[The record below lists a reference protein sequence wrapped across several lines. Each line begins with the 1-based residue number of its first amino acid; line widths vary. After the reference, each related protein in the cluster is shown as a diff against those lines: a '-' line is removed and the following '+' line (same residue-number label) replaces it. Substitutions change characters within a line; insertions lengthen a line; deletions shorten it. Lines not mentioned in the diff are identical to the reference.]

1 MRTPITTIAWILLV
15 LTTIVMIDC
24 SDEDSVLEST
34 PSKQVIMPLATG
46 NTWTYVDSVWWG
58 SNTPY
63 ELQSTLVVTGQTS
76 VTIDTT
82 VYDVYTMSLQDPI
95 FMLTTELYL
104 RNEADGLWQ
113 LGVKCPNSTELQRS
127 MYFMYPGTT
136 GDVWIKNWIVCSGG
150 DPSSNGMDSVTVMST
165 NHAVDT
171 PLGLF
176 SCYRYL
182 EQYDTPFGRFE
193 IEQFVA
199 PDVGIIATNM
209 AVMGFIIKRRLSSY
223 DLN

>member
-15 LTTIVMIDC
+15 LTSIVMIDC

-34 PSKQVIMPLATG
+34 PSTQVIMPLATG
-46 NTWTYVDSVWWG
+46 NTWTYVDSVWG
-58 SNTPY
+58 MGAPS
-63 ELQSTLVVTGQTS
+63 EFHSTMIVTGQTS

-82 VYDVYTMSLQDPI
+82 VYDVYRMTLNDPI
-95 FMLTTELYL
+95 FVETTELYL

-113 LGVKCPNSTELQRS
+113 LGVKCSNSTELQRS

-136 GDVWIKNWIVCSGG
+136 GDVWIKNWILCSSG

-199 PDVGIIATNM
+199 PEVGIIAVNM
-209 AVMGFIIKRRLSSY
+209 DVLGFTVKRRLSSY
-223 DLN
+223 DIK